1 MTTAD
6 SAPTVDDAFVEALVT
21 YVADE
26 IAPAGEPIATDTD
39 LLLTGLVDSVG
50 VVMIVG
56 FIEDRLATTIDP
68 GDVVLEHFQ
77 TVDAMVEYLRTR

>member
-6 SAPTVDDAFVEALVT
+6 SAPTVDDAFVDALVT
-21 YVADE
+21 YVGTE
-26 IAPAGEPIATDTD
+26 IAPAGSSVATDTD

-56 FIEDRLATTIDP
+56 FIEDRLGTTIDP